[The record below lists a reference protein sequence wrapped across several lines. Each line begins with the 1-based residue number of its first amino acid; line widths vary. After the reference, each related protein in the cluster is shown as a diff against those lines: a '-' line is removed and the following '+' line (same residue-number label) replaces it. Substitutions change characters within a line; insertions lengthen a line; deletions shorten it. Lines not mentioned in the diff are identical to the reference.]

1 MDAKELA
8 AIGGEIEKFT
18 TAVTGKMS
26 ETDARLLVIEQK
38 MTAPRGGSAFGN
50 DDNDIAQTVIN
61 SESFKSFVGTNKRR
75 SDVSQSAVSTRRQR
89 S

>member
-1 MDAKELA
+1 MDAKDLA

-38 MTAPRGGSAFGN
+38 MTAPRGGSASA
-50 DDNDIAQTVIN
+50 DAADIATTIVE
-61 SESFKSFVGTNKRR
+61 SEQFKNFVSANKRR
-75 SDVSQSAVSTRRQR
+75 SEHIQSALSTRKLR